1 MVGQAI
7 KAVAHRFTKL
17 EEKSEDRH
25 NAPHL
30 GTLPG
35 PQTFSF
41 LPSRHTFATL
51 QGHKVNTVSELFDV
65 I

>member
-7 KAVAHRFTKL
+7 KAVANRVTKL
-17 EEKSEDRH
+17 EDKSEDRH

-41 LPSRHTFATL
+41 LPSRRTLATL
-51 QGHKVNTVSELFDV
+51 QGHKVNTVSQLFEA